1 MNRTSEPQRGEIWT
15 VDLDPTR
22 GHEQSGKRPALVV
35 SASLFNQGP
44 SGLVIVLP
52 LTTRD
57 KRIPTHIRM
66 APPEGGLPAV
76 SFIKCEDIRSV
87 STERLTRRW
96 GVVSETTLTQVE
108 DAMRI
113 LLEL

>member
-1 MNRTSEPQRGEIWT
+1 MNRTNEPQRGEIWT

-44 SGLVIVLP
+44 AGLVIVLP

-57 KRIPTHIRM
+57 KHIPSHIRIT
-66 APPEGGLPAV
+66 PPEGGLPAV
-76 SFIKCEDIRSV
+76 SYIKCEDIRSV

-96 GVVSETTLTQVE
+96 GEVSAATLAHVE
-108 DAMRI
+108 DTMRI

>member
-1 MNRTSEPQRGEIWT
+1 
-15 VDLDPTR
+15 
-22 GHEQSGKRPALVV
+22 VV

-44 SGLVIVLP
+44 SGLVIILP

-57 KRIPTHIRM
+57 KRIPTHIRI

-96 GVVSETTLTQVE
+96 GAITPAVMEQVE
-108 DAMRI
+108 DTMRI

>member
-1 MNRTSEPQRGEIWT
+1 MNRSSEPQRGEIWT
-15 VDLDPTR
+15 VDLDATR

-57 KRIPTHIRM
+57 KHIPTHIRIT
-66 APPEGGLPAV
+66 PPEGGLPAT
-76 SFIKCEDIRSV
+76 SYIKCEDIRSV

-96 GVVSETTLTQVE
+96 GVVSGATLAQVE
-108 DAMRI
+108 DSLRI